1 MSINVQELLREITP
15 EAPCGIDIGYDPQ
28 FLELEVLVRGKPESQ
43 VGKETA
49 ILPAEEP
56 DWKVIESRCLDLIAR
71 SKDLRL
77 ALFLTIALL
86 RLEGIPGLRDGIA
99 LLRGMV
105 EKYWDTVY
113 PRLDPEDNNDPTERL
128 NVIASLAPPPDS
140 VDEFLRLRDR
150 LLDAPICSSRQFGRW
165 GLRQI
170 LWAAGEL
177 PVPTGQTANVPE
189 AGVLQAAF
197 EDTDI
202 EQLKGLR
209 QALEESIVSIRSLD
223 ELLVQRV
230 GARVTVNL
238 AALVKLL
245 ERALVEA
252 ARQLERRGF
261 GSANPM
267 VSSQPGATAGAAQ
280 TGVPGIIGSS
290 QDAIQALNRIC
301 EYFERHE
308 PSSPVPL
315 LLKRARRLVGKSFTD
330 IILDISPDAVRQV
343 ELIGGAAPD
352 STRGIGGSPTTSS

>member
-1 MSINVQELLREITP
+1 MSINVQELLREIAP
-15 EAPCGIDIGYDPQ
+15 EASCGVDISYDPQ
-28 FLELEVLVRGKPESQ
+28 FLELEVLIKGKPESQ
-43 VGKETA
+43 VGKETV

-56 DWKVIESRCLDLIAR
+56 DWKEIEKRCLDLLAR

-77 ALFLTIALL
+77 VLFLMIALL
-86 RLEGIPGLRDGIA
+86 RLEGIPGLRDGLV

-105 EKYWDTVY
+105 EKYWDTIY

-128 NVIASLAPPPDS
+128 NIIASLAPPPDS

-150 LLDAPICSSRQFGRW
+150 FLDAPICSSRQFGRW

-177 PVPTGQTANVPE
+177 SVPTGQTANVPE

-197 EDTDI
+197 EETDI
-202 EQLKGLR
+202 EQLKGLH
-209 QALEESIVSIRSLD
+209 QALEESLVNIRSLD

-230 GARVTVNL
+230 GIRVTVNL
-238 AALVKLL
+238 AAFGKLL
-245 ERALVEA
+245 ERALAEVS
-252 ARQLERRGF
+252 RQLERRGF

-267 VSSQPGATAGAAQ
+267 DSSQPGAAVAAAP
-280 TGVPGIIGSS
+280 TGIPGMINSS
-290 QDAIQALNRIC
+290 QDAVQALNRIC
-301 EYFERHE
+301 EYFEKHE

-315 LLKRARRLVGKSFTD
+315 LLKRAQRLIGKSFTD
-330 IILDISPDAVRQV
+330 IILDISPEAVRQV

-352 STRGIGGSPTTSS
+352 SKKN